1 MLKKWI
7 AYILLP
13 ALIICSK
20 PATAQNK
27 DSLLRI
33 INTSGNDSVV
43 ALAYYDLIELYKSST
58 PDSSAYYNMQGLKH
72 FTDKGNKSGIAGML
86 WQKARIDEKA
96 GATSLALLEIEKALK
111 TYEEIND
118 SLGIYKCLQMKGF
131 LVAEKGNYAEA
142 INYLLR
148 TLTYAGKTNNTSLK
162 NLCLLNLGAANEEL
176 GNLDIALNY
185 YNTMMQQPV
194 TNWGDRLNK
203 TYLYNNI
210 GVIFAKKQNY
220 KLAISY
226 FKKALD
232 SSENNTRYTEC
243 KILAY
248 TNIGHTYMEM
258 KEQQTALKYME
269 QALLL
274 SQQQSMPMRY
284 SQILLIMG
292 NIYRDTDPKKTMQY
306 FKTALDT
313 LNAIGCSNKTKTDL
327 LDNMQ
332 DVQSALG
339 NYKEAYLLLKE
350 QKAIEDSL
358 FNNKE
363 IAEINNTQSFYELQL
378 ANSKIKE
385 LELTRKKENL
395 RYTTILT
402 VSVAILAILTLT
414 ILLYLRSKRFN
425 EKLSKNY
432 EELKKANST
441 KDKLFSI
448 IGHDLRAPVGNSI
461 MVMDLLNEPDRPE
474 TDRKYIVDSLKS
486 SMTACY
492 ETLEK
497 LLAWGNLQLKGY
509 NYAPVTFSPCSL
521 IKKNIALLEVTADQK
536 KISLQCDIPSTTLL
550 FGDPNHFDFIVR
562 NLLSNA
568 IKFTSKEGWVK
579 LGVSEPDENG
589 YITFLIED
597 NGVGIDMALA
607 ESIFH
612 PDNKSTNGTEN
623 ESGSSIG
630 LMLCREF
637 VAQNDGKIWVESEK
651 GVGSRFYF
659 SLKTAQ
665 PVT

>member
-13 ALIICSK
+13 ALFICCK
-20 PATAQNK
+20 PATAQNR

-33 INTSGNDSVV
+33 INTTTNDSVS
-43 ALAYYDLIELYKSST
+43 ALAYYELIEKYKNDK
-58 PDSSAYYNMQGLKH
+58 PDSSVYYNTLGLKY
-72 FTDKGNKSGIAGML
+72 FTDKGNKSGIAAML
-86 WQKARIDEKA
+86 WQKARIDKKA
-96 GATSLALLEIEKALK
+96 GATSLALIELGKALK
-111 TYEEIND
+111 TYEEIGD

-142 INYLLR
+142 VNYLLR
-148 TLTYAGKTNNTSLK
+148 TLIYADKTNNTSLK
-162 NLCLLNLGAANEEL
+162 YLCLLNLGAANEEL
-176 GNLDIALNY
+176 GNLDIALKY

-194 TNWGDRLNK
+194 TNWGDRVNK

-210 GVIFAKKQNY
+210 GVIFAKKENY
-220 KLAISY
+220 KLAIRY
-226 FKKALD
+226 FNKALD
-232 SSENNTRYTEC
+232 SSENNDRYTEC

-258 KEQQTALKYME
+258 KEQQTSLKYME

-274 SQQQSMPMRY
+274 TQQQKMPIRY
-284 SQILLIMG
+284 SQILLLMG

-306 FKTALDT
+306 FEAALDT

-327 LDNMQ
+327 LYNMQ
-332 DVQSALG
+332 DVQSTLG
-339 NYKEAYLLLKE
+339 NYKEAYLLLTE
-350 QKAIEDSL
+350 LKAIEDSVS
-358 FNNKE
+358 NYKE

-385 LELTRKKENL
+385 LELIRKKEKL
-395 RYTTILT
+395 RYTSILT
-402 VSVAILAILTLT
+402 LSVAIFAILTLT

-432 EELKKANST
+432 EEIKKANST

-448 IGHDLRAPVGNSI
+448 IGHDLRGPVGNSI
-461 MVMDLLNEPDRPE
+461 MVLDIIADPARTNVE
-474 TDRKYIVDSLKS
+474 RKLIIDTLKS

-497 LLAWGNLQLKGY
+497 LLAWGNLLLKGY
-509 NYAPVTFSPCSL
+509 NYSPDTFSPCKL
-521 IKKNIALLEVTADQK
+521 IKKNIDLLEVVADQK

-550 FGDPNHFDFIVR
+550 FGDPNHFDFIIR
-562 NLLSNA
+562 NLVSNA
-568 IKFTSKEGWVK
+568 IKFTRKNGWVK
-579 LGVSEPDENG
+579 LGVSDKGENG

-607 ESIFH
+607 ERIFQ

-659 SLKTAQ
+659 SLKTGQ